1 MSGDVYELTI
11 SGPGRNALS
20 SALMEHLIGELRT
33 AGGRPL
39 LLSGAGGAFSAGLNL
54 KEVATLDRA
63 GMTRFL
69 GLLDDLIDA
78 LYGYPGPAVAAVN
91 GHAIAGGCMLLLC
104 CDLRI
109 GADDPAIR
117 IGLNEVPLGLEFPP
131 KLLALARTRVPPRS
145 LERVVLEGAL
155 HDPRTALALGLLDEL
170 APDVHAGARTAL
182 GRLASSPR
190 AEYVATKQALR
201 RGLLDL
207 SEDQRRYFREHIV
220 PAWCAPAVKAR
231 VDAALRSRR

>member
-1 MSGDVYELTI
+1 MSSDVYELTI

-20 SALMEHLIGELRT
+20 SALMEHLIGELR
-33 AGGRPL
+33 AAVGRPL
-39 LLSGAGGAFSAGLNL
+39 LLRGAGGAFSAGLNL
-54 KEVATLDRA
+54 KEVATLDQA

-78 LYGYPGPAVAAVN
+78 LYGYPGPTVAAVN

-109 GADDPAIR
+109 GVDDPTVR

-131 KLLALARTRVPPRS
+131 KLLALARSRVPPRS

-155 HDPRTALALGLLDEL
+155 HDPRAALALGLLDEI
-170 APDVHAGARTAL
+170 APDAQTAARAAL
-182 GRLASSPR
+182 ERLAASPR

-207 SEDQRRYFREHIV
+207 SEAQRQYFREHIV

-231 VDAALRSRR
+231 VGAVLSRR

>member
-1 MSGDVYELTI
+1 MSRDVYELTI
-11 SGPGRNALS
+11 SAPGRNALS
-20 SALMEHLIGELRT
+20 GALMEHLIGELRS

-39 LLSGAGGAFSAGLNL
+39 LLTGADGVFSAGLNL
-54 KEVATLDRA
+54 KEVASLDHT

-78 LYGYPGPAVAAVN
+78 LYGYPGPAVACVN
-91 GHAIAGGCMLLLC
+91 GHAIAGGCMLVLC

-131 KLLALARTRVPPRS
+131 KLLALARSRVPPRS

-155 HDPRTALALGLLDEL
+155 HDPRNALALGLLDEV
-170 APDVHAGARTAL
+170 AADVRAAARAAL
-182 GRLASSPR
+182 ERLAASPR

-201 RGLLDL
+201 RGALDL
-207 SEDQRRYFREHIV
+207 SDDQRRYFREHIV

-231 VDAALRSRR
+231 VGAALKSRR

>member
-20 SALMEHLIGELRT
+20 SVLMEHLIGEVRA

-39 LLSGAGGAFSAGLNL
+39 LLTGAGGVFSAGLNL
-54 KEVATLDRA
+54 KEVAALDHA

-78 LYGYPGPAVAAVN
+78 LYGYPGPTVAAVN
-91 GHAIAGGCMLLLC
+91 GHAIAGGCMLVLC
-104 CDLRI
+104 TDLRI

-131 KLLALARTRVPPRS
+131 KLLALARARVPPRS
-145 LERVVLEGAL
+145 LERRSEE
-155 HDPRTALALGLLDEL
+155 HTSEL
-170 APDVHAGARTAL
+170 
-182 GRLASSPR
+182 
-190 AEYVATKQALR
+190 
-201 RGLLDL
+201 
-207 SEDQRRYFREHIV
+207 
-220 PAWCAPAVKAR
+220 
-231 VDAALRSRR
+231 

>member
-1 MSGDVYELTI
+1 
-11 SGPGRNALS
+11 
-20 SALMEHLIGELRT
+20 MEHLIGELR
-33 AGGRPL
+33 APVPPPL
-39 LLSGAGGAFSAGLNL
+39 LLRGAGGASSAGLNPTEL
-54 KEVATLDRA
+54 ATLDQA

-78 LYGYPGPAVAAVN
+78 LYGYPGPTVAAVN

-109 GADDPAIR
+109 GVDDPTVR

-131 KLLALARTRVPPRS
+131 KLLALARSRVPPRS

-155 HDPRTALALGLLDEL
+155 HDPRAALALGLLDEI
-170 APDVHAGARTAL
+170 APDAQTAARAAL
-182 GRLASSPR
+182 ERLAASPR

-207 SEDQRRYFREHIV
+207 SEAQRRYFREHIV

>member
-1 MSGDVYELTI
+1 MSSDVYELTI

-20 SALMEHLIGELRT
+20 SALMEHLIGELR
-33 AGGRPL
+33 AAAGRPL
-39 LLSGAGGAFSAGLNL
+39 LLRGAGGAFSAGLNL
-54 KEVATLDRA
+54 KEVATLDQA

-78 LYGYPGPAVAAVN
+78 LYGYPGPTVAAVN

-109 GADDPAIR
+109 GVDDPTVR

-131 KLLALARTRVPPRS
+131 KLLALARSRVPPRS

-155 HDPRTALALGLLDEL
+155 HDPRTALALGLLDEI
-170 APDVHAGARTAL
+170 APDAQTAARAAL
-182 GRLASSPR
+182 ERLAASPR

-207 SEDQRRYFREHIV
+207 SEAQRRYFREHIV

-231 VDAALRSRR
+231 VGAVLSRR